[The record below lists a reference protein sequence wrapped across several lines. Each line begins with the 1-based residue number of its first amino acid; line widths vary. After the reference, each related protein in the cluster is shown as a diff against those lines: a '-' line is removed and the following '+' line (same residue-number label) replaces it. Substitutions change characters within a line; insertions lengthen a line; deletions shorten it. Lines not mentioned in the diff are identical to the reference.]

1 MNGDPSNTFWSIFI
15 IKCAVVDNKRKPM
28 WLIRE
33 TQNQSYIELI
43 SAISACFS
51 PTTTNWIDTNKKLDD
66 INLILCYKVT
76 CTISIQQWSSF
87 AVNSIYE
94 PSLLIWSIS
103 LKNMRNK
110 ESRHKKQEES
120 NWKVFQDHLTVWH
133 SHQLQTSYRI
143 EN

>member
-1 MNGDPSNTFWSIFI
+1 
-15 IKCAVVDNKRKPM
+15 M

-133 SHQLQTSYRI
+133 SHQLQTSVLSVRNMKTKLES
-143 EN
+143 ENVKHSCITKQNFPTHH